1 MQQTTESE
9 SDIQQ
14 ISYKLVIL
22 GDIAVGKSSIA
33 QRFVNGKFGTL
44 HEPTIGALFLTK
56 KINIQNY
63 IAKFE
68 IWDTAGQER
77 YHALTPMYYRNA
89 NAAVVVFDVTNP
101 QSYERAQKWVAE
113 LLEKAN
119 SGIIIALCG
128 NKVDLDE
135 NRKVNPEEVK
145 RYADQI
151 GSFYI
156 EVSAK
161 INLNIDKMFE
171 DIANKLPKNVVKK
184 GDVIDEKPVEPSPG
198 GCGNC

>member
-1 MQQTTESE
+1 MG
-9 SDIQQ
+9 
-14 ISYKLVIL
+14 K
-22 GDIAVGKSSIA
+22 AVLRKGNFLNGYFF
-33 QRFVNGKFGTL
+33 RFVNGKFGTL

-63 IAKFE
+63 VAKFE

-89 NAAVVVFDVTNP
+89 HAAVVVFDVTSP
-101 QSYERAQKWVAE
+101 QSYERAQKWVTE

-119 SGIIIALCG
+119 SGIVIALCG

-135 NRKVNPEEVK
+135 NRKVNVEEAK
-145 RYADQI
+145 SYAEQI

-161 INLNIDKMFE
+161 INLNIDKLFE
-171 DIANKLPKNVVKK
+171 DIANKLPKSVEKK
-184 GDVIDEKPVEPSPG
+184 GDTIDSLPTEKPQS
-198 GCGNC
+198 CYNNC